1 MATHSSVLAFRIL
14 WTEDP
19 GGGRG
24 CAMDDRVAKSQ
35 TWLKWLNMHAHVFI
49 YFIIYWVPGLSCN
62 MQSHLQSLLRHK
74 IFFLVAACEILWN
87 LLIVLCGPLSCS
99 MWDLVSWLG
108 IEPGPPILEVQSL
121 SHWTTREVLR
131 MLQVKATLGR
141 SAGKGDSSERHR
153 AAGLCCSTQRMI
165 SSWAGA
171 VLGYDLVLEVSGS
184 SVLQLPGCWSP
195 GQW

>member
-1 MATHSSVLAFRIL
+1 MKSFN
-14 WTEDP
+14 
-19 GGGRG
+19 RG
-24 CAMDDRVAKSQ
+24 M
-35 TWLKWLNMHAHVFI
+35 WI
-49 YFIIYWVPGLSCN
+49 
-62 MQSHLQSLLRHK
+62 
-74 IFFLVAACEILWN
+74 
-87 LLIVLCGPLSCS
+87 LSCS

-153 AAGLCCSTQRMI
+153 AAGLCCSTRRMI

-171 VLGYDLVLEVSGS
+171 VLGCDLVLEVSGS

-195 GQW
+195 GQWVDVPVEERQATAAVLESSKGPGSCPGLQPQERHCGSHMVGGTVLPTGSLSSLEIWEDTHTERARVEHKELIDE